1 MKSFPESY
9 WKKLRALRDDALNR
23 FCARALKGTQ
33 KRLANSDD
41 DDPHKTYLNVYKYLD
56 GQDDELGSLFNDW
69 RRSTAL
75 LTLTGW
81 VQADLVK
88 DEEFEAFSEQ
98 TKTSVK
104 ELINLSEIS

>member
-1 MKSFPESY
+1 MKSFPESD

-33 KRLANSDD
+33 KRLNNSD

-56 GQDDELGSLFNDW
+56 GQDDELGSLFDDW

-75 LTLTGW
+75 LTITGW
-81 VQADLVK
+81 VQAGLVT
-88 DEEFEAFSEQ
+88 DEELEAFSEE
-98 TKTSVK
+98 TKAGVK
-104 ELINLSEIS
+104 TLINLRKMS